1 MLRLVLRLEI
11 CLLQVQGLCPDSDI
25 IFWSTLLRLGLGN
38 KSEERPLLTSDKGI
52 CRTAPATPGL
62 LNIAFIQTMLQSSA

>member
-11 CLLQVQGLCPDSDI
+11 CLFQVQGLCPGPDI
-25 IFWSTLLRLGLGN
+25 IFRSRLGLGN
-38 KSEERPLLTSDKGI
+38 KSEARPLLTSDICI